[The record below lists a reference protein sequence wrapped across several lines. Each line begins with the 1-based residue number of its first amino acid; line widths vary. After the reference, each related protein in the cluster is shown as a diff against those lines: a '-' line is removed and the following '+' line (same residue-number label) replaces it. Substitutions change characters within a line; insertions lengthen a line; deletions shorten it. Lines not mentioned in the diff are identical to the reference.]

1 MLLHINHLYALRMH
15 NAPTNKSPSP
25 FPISFINISSFIDEK
40 KNNAPT
46 NKGKGNNNNNNN
58 NSIKNNDTRIL

>member
-1 MLLHINHLYALRMH
+1 MLYVCIM
-15 NAPTNKSPSP
+15 PQQTSPHSP